1 MRLKLFSLLAALALV
16 AACETAPED
25 TGSTTGSG
33 GETTSSSSG
42 VSSSSQTTASSSGS
56 SGSEA
61 KAEKPVAEQL
71 SDLGDRVFFDL
82 DKFNLKPV
90 ARARVRDWANF
101 LKDNPA
107 LLITLEGNCDER
119 GTREYNLALGSRRA
133 HSARDFLVG
142 LGIDANRITTI
153 SYGKERP
160 IALGSNA
167 AAWSKNRNVHIVVN

>member
-61 KAEKPVAEQL
+61 KAEKAFDRASRKATLERNGAVREVFERFRPRQVVHTAAIVDDRGDTIEQL
-71 SDLGDRVFFDL
+71 
-82 DKFNLKPV
+82 
-90 ARARVRDWANF
+90 ARAAELAGLRSGRACMSRQ
-101 LKDNPA
+101 
-107 LLITLEGNCDER
+107 NCR
-119 GTREYNLALGSRRA
+119 
-133 HSARDFLVG
+133 
-142 LGIDANRITTI
+142 
-153 SYGKERP
+153 
-160 IALGSNA
+160 
-167 AAWSKNRNVHIVVN
+167 KNREITYTVQLLRVYF